1 MRKIAYGFVWIFAA
15 TIPLQE
21 MAASTFVD
29 VSGTIS
35 RVVGLA
41 AAMVAIMALIYEGRL
56 RPFSVA
62 HGIIMLFLAWGGFSF
77 LWSADQPATFA
88 RLVTNVQLAAMIL
101 IFCQFGAERKENH
114 GLVLAYVVGATVS
127 LAELF
132 RRYMSGVAFQE
143 SFFTDRYTAF
153 DNNPNDYALA
163 LAIAIPM
170 AWFLIMTAKRKW
182 ELVLGYAY
190 MGAGTVGVLLTGSR
204 GGLIAA
210 VVAVL
215 VMPLSLTK
223 LSGSRKLL
231 TAFFVVAAVWVGIQ
245 VTPQRVLARFETLE
259 AFAPSAVPESYY
271 GELEGPNIRTV
282 VWKQGIREFL
292 SNPQVAVV
300 GVGAGAYME
309 GVEPI
314 YGERFVA
321 HNVFISILVE
331 QGIVGF
337 ALFFIIIYLIISPL
351 RYLDVAERYLWRFA
365 FLSWAAGVTFM
376 TWEQTKNTWF
386 LIGVL
391 AARIVSAKMNSPKIP
406 SLLSGL
412 FTRGGLRLHAR

>member
-1 MRKIAYGFVWIFAA
+1 MRKIAYGAIWLFVAS
-15 TIPLQE
+15 IPTQE
-21 MAASTFVD
+21 IAASTFVE

-35 RVVGLA
+35 RLIGLA
-41 AAMVAIMALIYEGRL
+41 AAMVAIMVLIYEGRL

-62 HGIIMLFLAWGGFSF
+62 HGIIMLYFAWGGFSF
-77 LWSADQPATFA
+77 IWSADQTATFG
-88 RLVTNVQLAAMIL
+88 RLVTNVQLAAMII
-101 IFCQFGAERKENH
+101 IFCQFAAGKRENH
-114 GLVLAYVVGATVS
+114 GLVVAYLVGAAVS
-127 LAELF
+127 LVELF
-132 RRYMSGVAFQE
+132 RRYMRGNVFHE
-143 SFFTDRYTAF
+143 GYFVDRYTAF

-170 AWFLIMTAKRKW
+170 AWFLIMIARKKW

-190 MGAGTVGVLLTGSR
+190 MGAGTVGVLMTGSR
-204 GGLIAA
+204 GGLIAT

-215 VMPLSLTK
+215 VMPLSLSK

-231 TAFFVVAAVWVGIQ
+231 TVFFVVAAVWVGIQ

-259 AFAPSAVPESYY
+259 ALAPSAVPESYY

-282 VWKQGIREFL
+282 VWRQGMKEFL

-300 GVGAGAYME
+300 GLGAGAYVE

-321 HNVFISILVE
+321 HNVFVSILVE
-331 QGIVGF
+331 QGIIGF
-337 ALFFIIIYLIISPL
+337 GLFLIIMYLVVSPL

-365 FLSWAAGVTFM
+365 FLTWAVGVTFM
-376 TWEQTKNTWF
+376 TWEHTKNTWF
-386 LIGVL
+386 LIGLL
-391 AARIVSAKMNSPKIP
+391 AARIVSAKMDSPKKPGLI
-406 SLLSGL
+406 SGL